1 MHYMHDLK
9 DLLCAELEDYA
20 EKASSSTGKIAES
33 SS

>member
-20 EKASSSTGKIAES
+20 EKEALRRCMDALKRA
-33 SS
+33 